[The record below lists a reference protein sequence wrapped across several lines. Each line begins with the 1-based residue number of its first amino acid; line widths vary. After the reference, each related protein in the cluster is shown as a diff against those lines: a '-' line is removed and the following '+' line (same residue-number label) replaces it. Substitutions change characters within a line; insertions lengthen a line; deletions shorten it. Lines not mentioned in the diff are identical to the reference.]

1 LTFTAGLTKNNCYLL
16 HSYRHRDRLGK
27 HRACG

>member
-1 LTFTAGLTKNNCYLL
+1 MT
-16 HSYRHRDRLGK
+16 RLGK